1 MFNSV
6 IIILI
11 LNYNWYVKIIIR
23 EKELMKTVN
32 ITYLITNNNLIN
44 ACNNVLKIIYQIVK
58 ILLIQDNVN

>member
-1 MFNSV
+1 MFNNV

-11 LNYNWYVKIIIR
+11 LNYNWYVEIIIR